1 MTQSVV
7 EAEEIQKKTE
17 KEELTKSDKHT
28 SRLWKR
34 GPDEYIN
41 LRVVSI
47 ESI

>member
-28 SRLWKR
+28 RLDCGK
-34 GPDEYIN
+34 EVLMNI
-41 LRVVSI
+41 
-47 ESI
+47 